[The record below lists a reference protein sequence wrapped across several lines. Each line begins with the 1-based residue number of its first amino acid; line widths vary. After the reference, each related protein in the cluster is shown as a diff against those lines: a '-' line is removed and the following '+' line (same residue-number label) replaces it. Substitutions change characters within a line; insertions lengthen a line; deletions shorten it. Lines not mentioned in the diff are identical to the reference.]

1 MEGVKA
7 RSELG
12 LQCNVMEGVKARS
25 ELGLQCNIMEGVKAR
40 SELGLQC
47 NIMEGIKVR
56 SELGLQCNV
65 MEGVTEYSA
74 HAQIVRTRPLYLE
87 AWEMIVFL
95 VKALKNILTY
105 IKKLFL
111 LLSRSCV
118 T

>member
-1 MEGVKA
+1 MIRDVKA
-7 RSELG
+7 RSELS
-12 LQCNVMEGVKARS
+12 LQCNVMEGVKA
-25 ELGLQCNIMEGVKAR
+25 
-40 SELGLQC
+40 
-47 NIMEGIKVR
+47 R

-74 HAQIVRTRPLYLE
+74 HAQTVRTRPLYLK
-87 AWEMIVFL
+87 AREMIVFL
-95 VKALKNILTY
+95 VKALKNISTY